1 VAAGSW
7 FDPRWHCRTSN
18 NAKNDRIKTMRQR
31 PTPKRSTGSRNTPAR
46 QASLQKLT
54 KGTTDTIS
62 SLRKAMGFTPQAGS
76 ASGTRREPLT
86 PAQRVQ
92 AGSATP
98 AKQAGSASGT
108 RREPLTPAQRVQA
121 GSASGTRREPL
132 TPAQRV
138 QVGRGG
144 GGGRPMPPKAG
155 QQAQPIPFGKQGRRS
170 GGMKKR

>member
-1 VAAGSW
+1 
-7 FDPRWHCRTSN
+7 
-18 NAKNDRIKTMRQR
+18 MRQR

-76 ASGTRREPLT
+76 AT
-86 PAQRVQ
+86 PAKQ

-98 AKQAGSASGT
+98 AKQAGSA
-108 RREPLTPAQRVQA
+108 TPAP
-121 GSASGTRREPL
+121 S
-132 TPAQRV
+132 V

>member
-1 VAAGSW
+1 
-7 FDPRWHCRTSN
+7 
-18 NAKNDRIKTMRQR
+18 MRQR

-86 PAQRVQ
+86 PAP
-92 AGSATP
+92 S
-98 AKQAGSASGT
+98 
-108 RREPLTPAQRVQA
+108 
-121 GSASGTRREPL
+121 
-132 TPAQRV
+132 V

-155 QQAQPIPFGKQGRRS
+155 QQAQPIPLGKQGRRS

>member
-1 VAAGSW
+1 
-7 FDPRWHCRTSN
+7 
-18 NAKNDRIKTMRQR
+18 MRQR

-46 QASLQKLT
+46 QARLQKLT

-76 ASGTRREPLT
+76 ASGT
-86 PAQRVQ
+86 
-92 AGSATP
+92 
-98 AKQAGSASGT
+98 
-108 RREPLTPAQRVQA
+108 
-121 GSASGTRREPL
+121 
-132 TPAQRV
+132 PAQRV

-155 QQAQPIPFGKQGRRS
+155 QQAQPIPLGRQGRRS